1 MPLTYEQLSEVVP
14 DSVKTAVQNRQLH
27 KVMEQTTGL
36 TEFTFPKIAE
46 FMGGMMAA
54 RQRRWAPV
62 REGLLALSKLR

>member
-1 MPLTYEQLSEVVP
+1 MLTYEQLSEVVP
-14 DSVKTAVQNRQLH
+14 ESVKVAMRNHQLH
-27 KVMEQTTGL
+27 RVVAQTTGL
-36 TEFTFPKIAE
+36 TDFSLPKVAE

>member
-1 MPLTYEQLSEVVP
+1 MPLTYEQLSEVIP

-27 KVMEQTTGL
+27 RVMAQTTGL
-36 TEFTFPKIAE
+36 TEFTLPKIAE
-46 FMGGMMAA
+46 YFGGMMAA